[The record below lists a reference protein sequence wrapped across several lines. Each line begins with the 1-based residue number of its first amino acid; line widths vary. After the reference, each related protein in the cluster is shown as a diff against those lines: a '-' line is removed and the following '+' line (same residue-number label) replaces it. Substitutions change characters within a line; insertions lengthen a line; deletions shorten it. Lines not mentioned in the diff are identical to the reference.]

1 MQKLTKFAEEGDTL
15 YKKKKKN
22 GNDNNDPFAPTRTGA
37 IVRTSKKNSIRY
49 FALNAGHFIKYKW
62 LLKDSNGKLFCK
74 PCTQVPEISKQSDK
88 FVKGWAGNN
97 QRFKDESFARSIN
110 ITNTHWVT
118 GVYSNRTNQRL
129 YYADTWGTHESTR
142 ARMPANLLEKINY
155 FLSQQLP
162 PAPCAYTEILETPPQ
177 QQNSCGS
184 CVDVFARRLGEGTF
198 DFVLGV

>member
-1 MQKLTKFAEEGDTL
+1 METITTTPVLQPSQVQSFEHAKGFHWL
-15 YKKKKKN
+15 
-22 GNDNNDPFAPTRTGA
+22 
-37 IVRTSKKNSIRY
+37 
-49 FALNAGHFIKYKW
+49 FALNTGHFIKYKW

-129 YYADTWGTHESTR
+129 Y
-142 ARMPANLLEKINY
+142 
-155 FLSQQLP
+155 
-162 PAPCAYTEILETPPQ
+162 
-177 QQNSCGS
+177 
-184 CVDVFARRLGEGTF
+184 
-198 DFVLGV
+198 

>member
-1 MQKLTKFAEEGDTL
+1 MGDAL
-15 YKKKKKN
+15 QKKKKN

-37 IVRTSKKNSIRY
+37 IVRTSKKKSIRY

-129 YYADTWGTHESTR
+129 Y
-142 ARMPANLLEKINY
+142 
-155 FLSQQLP
+155 
-162 PAPCAYTEILETPPQ
+162 
-177 QQNSCGS
+177 
-184 CVDVFARRLGEGTF
+184 
-198 DFVLGV
+198 

>member
-1 MQKLTKFAEEGDTL
+1 METITTTPLLQPAQVQSFKQA
-15 YKKKKKN
+15 
-22 GNDNNDPFAPTRTGA
+22 
-37 IVRTSKKNSIRY
+37 KKNSIRY

-129 YYADTWGTHESTR
+129 Y
-142 ARMPANLLEKINY
+142 
-155 FLSQQLP
+155 
-162 PAPCAYTEILETPPQ
+162 
-177 QQNSCGS
+177 
-184 CVDVFARRLGEGTF
+184 
-198 DFVLGV
+198 